1 MLPKTIKD
9 VPLKIAVGPLK
20 QSHWTWAVI
29 VFLLGITLRMVL
41 PLRGFNYD
49 IESWKIA
56 ADIMAHGGN
65 VYGETGR
72 YNYGP
77 IWFYILH
84 GLNQYIGSGFGE
96 LIAFRWKVAAF
107 LTGVDVAIFFLLLR
121 IYGVWIASLFFLNP
135 ISIII
140 TGYHSQLDD
149 LAVLFA
155 LIAAVVIERY
165 KTCAGFWA
173 GLILLGIS
181 LSTKH
186 ILFFFPIWLAIKQE
200 RWRDKLLAFSIPF
213 AIFLLLFVP
222 FWGGGSE
229 GITNNVFLYRS
240 FNNAPFWHVFTPQ
253 FLYTIIPP
261 VVLFFATLF
270 LLGLYWR
277 SKNVLDSMNLY
288 LIAVVVFSSAVAN
301 QYLTIATPAIAT
313 QWNWAY
319 GLFTAF
325 TSLYLLVDWAGLH
338 LGLLQRTLHWQGQYG
353 YFIAI
358 TFLFLGLLIH
368 CVGQERFSKY
378 LKQIGYGARWLKQEI
393 TRQLKAPW

>member
-1 MLPKTIKD
+1 MNTTRQS
-9 VPLKIAVGPLK
+9 LKLSEWTLAVF
-20 QSHWTWAVI
+20 V
-29 VFLLGITLRMVL
+29 VLLGITLRMLL

-84 GLNQYIGSGFGE
+84 GLNQYVGGGFGE

-107 LTGVDVAIFFLLLR
+107 LTCVDVGIFLLLLR
-121 IYGVWIASLFFLNP
+121 IYGIWVASLFFLNP
-135 ISIII
+135 IAIII
-140 TGYHSQLDD
+140 TGYHSQLDG
-149 LAVLFA
+149 LAVLLA
-155 LIAAVVIERY
+155 LVAAWVMERY
-165 KTCAGFWA
+165 KTKTGFWA
-173 GLILLGIS
+173 GLGVLGLS

-200 RWRDKLLAFSIPF
+200 RWRNKLLAIAIPYT
-213 AIFLLLFVP
+213 IFLILFVP
-222 FWGGGSE
+222 FWAGGSE

-253 FLYTIIPP
+253 FVYTIIPP
-261 VVLFFATLF
+261 VLLFFTTLF

-277 SKNVLDSMNLY
+277 NKNPLESMNWY
-288 LIAVVVFSSAVAN
+288 LISVVVFSSAVAN
-301 QYLTIATPAIAT
+301 QYLTIATPAIAS
-313 QWNWAY
+313 QWNWGY

-325 TSLYLLVDWAGLH
+325 TTVYLLVDWAGLH
-338 LGLLQRTLHWQGQYG
+338 IGFLQRVLHWQGQNG
-353 YFIAI
+353 YYFAI
-358 TFLFLGLLIH
+358 TFLFIGLLIS
-368 CVGQERFSKY
+368 CFGKERLAK
-378 LKQIGYGARWLKQEI
+378 WL
-393 TRQLKAPW
+393 TGVRQLLTWIAREVRAQFQAPW

>member
-1 MLPKTIKD
+1 
-9 VPLKIAVGPLK
+9 
-20 QSHWTWAVI
+20 
-29 VFLLGITLRMVL
+29 MVL

-84 GLNQYIGSGFGE
+84 GLNQYVGGGFGE

-107 LTGVDVAIFFLLLR
+107 LTGVDIAIFLFLLR
-121 IYGVWIASLFFLNP
+121 IYGVWVACLFFLNP

-140 TGYHSQLDD
+140 TGYHSQLDS
-149 LAVLFA
+149 LAVLLA
-155 LIAAVVIERY
+155 LLAAWVIERY
-165 KTCAGFWA
+165 KTSLGFWT
-173 GLILLGIS
+173 GLGLLGLS

-186 ILFFFPIWLAIKQE
+186 ILFFFPIWLAIKQD
-200 RWRDKLLAFSIPF
+200 RWRYKLASVLVPYS
-213 AIFLLLFVP
+213 IFLVLFVP
-222 FWGGGSE
+222 FWSGGSE
-229 GITNNVFLYRS
+229 GIINNVFLYRS

-253 FLYTIIPP
+253 FVYTVIPP
-261 VVLFFATLF
+261 VILFFTSLF

-277 SKNVLDSMNLY
+277 SKNILESMNLY

-319 GLFTAF
+319 GVFTAF
-325 TSLYLLVDWAGLH
+325 TSLFLLVDWAGLH

-353 YFIAI
+353 YFISIA
-358 TFLFLGLLIH
+358 FLFIGLLIQVLGKEH
-368 CVGQERFSKY
+368 FSK
-378 LKQIGYGARWLKQEI
+378 LLGQIHKSLCWVKQAVAN
-393 TRQLKAPW
+393 QLKAPW

>member
-1 MLPKTIKD
+1 MNTSSSSLTK
-9 VPLKIAVGPLK
+9 V
-20 QSHWTWAVI
+20 QWTWAVVI
-29 VFLLGITLRMVL
+29 VLVGITLRMLL
-41 PLRGFNYD
+41 PLRGYNYD

-84 GLNQYIGSGFGE
+84 GLNQYVGGGFGE

-121 IYGVWIASLFFLNP
+121 MYGVWVAGLFFLNP

-140 TGYHSQLDD
+140 TGYHSQLDG

-155 LIAAVVIERY
+155 LIAAWILERY
-165 KTCAGFWA
+165 KTPTGFGS
-173 GLILLGIS
+173 GLAILGLS

-200 RWRDKLLAFSIPF
+200 RWRNKLLAIGIPY

-222 FWGGGSE
+222 FWSLGSE

-253 FLYTIIPP
+253 FVYTVIPP
-261 VVLFFATLF
+261 VLLFFTALF

-277 SKNVLDSMNLY
+277 KQNTIESVNWY
-288 LIAVVVFSSAVAN
+288 LISVVVFSSAVAN

-313 QWNWAY
+313 QWNWGY
-319 GLFTAF
+319 SLFTAY
-325 TSLYLLVDWAGLH
+325 TTVYLLVDWAGLH
-338 LGLLQRTLHWQGQYG
+338 LGLLQRVLHWQGQNG
-353 YFIAI
+353 YYFAI
-358 TFLFLGLLIH
+358 TFLFIGLLIASF
-368 CVGQERFSKY
+368 GKTRFSKW
-378 LKQIGYGARWLKQEI
+378 LASIGQFIVWIAREVRQQI
-393 TRQLKAPW
+393 KAPW

>member
-1 MLPKTIKD
+1 MTTESKT
-9 VPLKIAVGPLK
+9 LSNS
-20 QSHWTWAVI
+20 QWTWAV
-29 VFLLGITLRMVL
+29 VVLLLGITLRMLL
-41 PLRGFNYD
+41 PFRGYNYD

-107 LTGVDVAIFFLLLR
+107 LTGVDVAIFLLLLR
-121 IYGVWIASLFFLNP
+121 IYGVGVASLFFLNP

-140 TGYHSQLDD
+140 TGYHSQLDG
-149 LAVLFA
+149 LAVL
-155 LIAAVVIERY
+155 LGLLAAWVLQRY
-165 KTCAGFWA
+165 QTRAGWWC
-173 GLILLGIS
+173 GLGILGLS

-186 ILFFFPIWLAIKQE
+186 ILFFFPIWVALKQE
-200 RWRDKLLAFSIPF
+200 HWRNKLLAVLVPYG
-213 AIFLLLFVP
+213 IFLVLFVP
-222 FWGGGSE
+222 FWHGGSE

-253 FLYTIIPP
+253 FLYTVVPP
-261 VVLFFATLF
+261 VILFFMTLF
-270 LLGLYWR
+270 FLGLYWR
-277 SKNVLDSMNLY
+277 TKAVLESMNLY

-313 QWNWAY
+313 QWNWGY
-319 GLFTAF
+319 GAFTAF
-325 TSLYLLVDWAGLH
+325 TTLYLLVDWAGLH

-358 TFLFLGLLIH
+358 TFLFFGLLIH
-368 CVGQERFSKY
+368 TLGKEHLSRVQKLFRDS
-378 LKQIGYGARWLKQEI
+378 LAWLKQEI
-393 TRQLKAPW
+393 AKQLKAPW